1 MEERPRGT
9 PGPQASEGP
18 GDRRPSTTKWKRSP
32 DTAGW
37 ADNTRHLSLN
47 KFSLDPHMD
56 RSRRGANSTRKV
68 EAGSLLPPF
77 SGDKPEWLLRSYR
90 GLVAFAG
97 VLGCYWLYLLL
108 VVPLVEPPG
117 VEHQAQ
123 GISAQEAAQAEER
136 FQQYRSRLLPLFPEG
151 TWHLGKTKI
160 IETEDV
166 IVLLE
171 EYERPDELHLR
182 VWPCAGIVSVVTEED
197 GQTIRSAMI
206 IEAPEGALLE
216 FDAPVDLRR
225 GQIRRPTRIQLE
237 GIVRLRQYVRG
248 ARQEDLLAVE
258 TRSVEV
264 DEKSITSTEEVQLR
278 FGPHFGK
285 GRGLKLVLQESAK
298 SPSLAN
304 STGVATAVEHVEVSR
319 VDRLH
324 LVLPTRRKNPAKA
337 IPPGLEQNLIFE
349 LACDGPF
356 RFDPKEL
363 RASFERNVRAWRPG
377 PGATDEL
384 RCEELILW
392 LAGGE
397 SPHDSAA
404 QSIRNQSTE
413 ENGTLAGDPLARP
426 DGENQGGL
434 PSSEG
439 TSREPTSTA
448 QGNTHEVAGPE
459 AFAGWQIRRV
469 QMRGGPA
476 VIRAPLWQFAFEGN
490 FLDYDLATG
499 QYFLGGEGRTIVR
512 YGGVHIQ
519 AANLRGHLPFENLGT
534 GWNAAEAELAGPG
547 SLSHT
552 LREDLPP
559 QIVAQWQ
566 HRLLIRPHEGR
577 QLLSLIN
584 GAEVTWEGVGTLSA
598 RELHLWLLPPPQ
610 RENSANFPEGVD
622 PLESLP
628 KPRPS
633 RSPSQSEEA
642 FVHIGGLQPER
653 LLAKGNVVIDSRQ
666 AHVSTDELRVI
677 FEIEPG
683 LPPNAGMRG
692 LPAATQAYRSPH
704 CIPPRNP
711 HGRELWKDREVSYA
725 DWPGFSPGDWHRSG
739 RWVLCSFQANT
750 ASGSDAEALPSGEAA
765 GSPAFLPPAPVANAP
780 EATSAESPSAGVG
793 RFEITAGLLQIRL
806 RPAPQGVSCSEAF
819 LEGNVQLVESL
830 PPEQVVAGVRPA
842 LLTGDSVYLADP
854 GTPYWS
860 VLVTGR
866 PGHVEGRGL
875 TLTGPRIV
883 VNAASNR
890 LWLDQGGRMELW
902 IPCEQLGRNP
912 PPTHLPLVVRWG
924 RSLLFDGQ
932 LARFEG
938 GVRAEFDQAEL
949 ETRDLE
955 VALASPVRFSGF
967 SHPAGVQLQEV
978 RCQGP
983 ATLRRKLAE
992 VPEGQ
997 APPPPTELLEVTD
1010 LAVVWPTGQ
1019 VWGRGPGRV
1028 IVRTSSQLP
1037 LGGAPPAGQPL
1048 STSPD
1053 TSPGSKPLLAAGP
1066 NPQPGEGLSPRE
1078 SLLVL
1083 RFAQSLEGNLWQRRV
1098 TLAGHVRGLYLAEWP
1113 WSWVP
1118 DPDSG
1123 ADPPAGAVRISCGKI
1138 TAIELAMPGHPPSWE
1153 LAAEENVWFEGQGFT
1168 GKAPRV
1174 TYAQGKDLLVL
1185 EGTARTPAELYRQD
1199 RPGEKPLAHSATRLL
1214 FWPGTKKLV
1223 IEGLQTLQV
1232 P

>member
-1 MEERPRGT
+1 
-9 PGPQASEGP
+9 
-18 GDRRPSTTKWKRSP
+18 
-32 DTAGW
+32 
-37 ADNTRHLSLN
+37 
-47 KFSLDPHMD
+47 MD
-56 RSRRGANSTRKV
+56 RSRVGANSTRKV
-68 EAGSLLPPF
+68 EAGSWLLPF
-77 SGDKPEWLLRSYR
+77 SGDKPEWVLRSYR
-90 GLVAFAG
+90 ALVAFAG

-108 VVPLVEPPG
+108 VVPLVEPPS
-117 VEHQAQ
+117 VEHQAR

-166 IVLLE
+166 VVLLE
-171 EYERPDELHLR
+171 EYDRPDELHLR
-182 VWPCAGIVSVVTEED
+182 VWPCAGIVSAVTEED

-225 GQIRRPTRIQLE
+225 GQIRRPVRIELQ
-237 GIVRLRQYVRG
+237 GVVRLRQYIRG
-248 ARQEDLLAVE
+248 AKQEDLLSLE

-264 DEKSITSTEEVQLR
+264 DEKSITSTEEVQFR

-298 SPSLAN
+298 SSSAEN
-304 STGVATAVEHVEVSR
+304 STGMATAVEHVEVSR

-324 LVLPTRRKNPAKA
+324 LVLPTRKRNPLH
-337 IPPGLEQNLIFE
+337 PSSEVPEQPLIFE

-356 RFDPKEL
+356 RFEPKEL

-392 LAGGE
+392 LAG
-397 SPHDSAA
+397 DSAA
-404 QSIRNQSTE
+404 Q
-413 ENGTLAGDPLARP
+413 GP
-426 DGENQGGL
+426 
-434 PSSEG
+434 PSSPRGGNATSAEDALTQPGEETPG
-439 TSREPTSTA
+439 TSSPTGQSPEA
-448 QGNTHEVAGPE
+448 GAPSGQDLPGEGVGPE
-459 AFAGWQIRRV
+459 AFAGWHIRRV

-598 RELHLWLLPPPQ
+598 SELHLWLLPPPQ
-610 RENSANFPEGVD
+610 RENPPTFPEGVD

-633 RSPSQSEEA
+633 RTPSQSEEA

-653 LLAKGNVVIDSRQ
+653 LLAKGNVVIDSPQ
-666 AHVSTDELRVI
+666 AHVRTNELRVI
-677 FEIEPG
+677 FDVEPG
-683 LPPNAGMRG
+683 LAQKGGSRRLSPAHQGHTSFSSISWGNLRWGESWGSEESFFVHRRRFAGGSCDDLAR
-692 LPAATQAYRSPH
+692 L
-704 CIPPRNP
+704 
-711 HGRELWKDREVSYA
+711 
-725 DWPGFSPGDWHRSG
+725 
-739 RWVLCSFQANT
+739 VLCSFEPEGSIGAPSE
-750 ASGSDAEALPSGEAA
+750 SGPPGEA
-765 GSPAFLPPAPVANAP
+765 S
-780 EATSAESPSAGVG
+780 SSAGFAPAQPRAPSSEGPSQEVAAGVPG
-793 RFEITAGLLQIRL
+793 RFEITAGLFQIRL
-806 RPAPQGVSCSEAF
+806 RPSPQGVSCTEAF
-819 LEGNVQLVESL
+819 LEGDVQLVESL
-830 PPEQVVAGVRPA
+830 SPEQVAAGVRPA

-875 TLTGPRIV
+875 SLTGPRIV
-883 VNAASNR
+883 LNAASNR
-890 LWLDQGGRMELW
+890 LWLDQGGRMEVW
-902 IPCEQLGRNP
+902 IPAQQLGRDP
-912 PPTHLPLVVRWG
+912 PATSLPLVLWWG
-924 RSLLFDGQ
+924 RTLLFDGQ
-932 LARFEG
+932 VARFEG
-938 GVRAEFDQAEL
+938 GVRAELDQAEL
-949 ETRDLE
+949 TTQDLE
-955 VALASPVRFSGF
+955 VVLATPLRFSAL
-967 SHPAGVQLQEV
+967 SHPAVVQLQEI

-983 ATLRRKLAE
+983 TTLRRKAAE
-992 VPEGQ
+992 VSDPQ
-997 APPPPTELLEVTD
+997 TPSFPDELLEVAD
-1010 LAVVWPTGQ
+1010 LRVAWETGH

-1028 IVRTSSQLP
+1028 VLRTSSQIS
-1037 LGGAPPAGQPL
+1037 LGGSPRAGQEGEEFPETAAGPIPPGALGAGPPAGQPPPP
-1048 STSPD
+1048 S
-1053 TSPGSKPLLAAGP
+1053 
-1066 NPQPGEGLSPRE
+1066 Q

-1098 TLAGHVRGLYLAEWP
+1098 TIAGHVRGLYLTEWP

-1123 ADPPAGAVRISCGKI
+1123 ADPPAGAFRISCGKI
-1138 TAIELAMPGHPPSWE
+1138 TAIELALPGQPPSWE
-1153 LAAEENVWFEGQGFT
+1153 LAAEENVWFEGHGFT

-1185 EGTARTPAELYRQD
+1185 EGTSRTPAELYRQD

-1223 IEGLQTLQV
+1223 VEGLQTLQV

>member
-1 MEERPRGT
+1 M
-9 PGPQASEGP
+9 
-18 GDRRPSTTKWKRSP
+18 DH
-32 DTAGW
+32 
-37 ADNTRHLSLN
+37 TRV
-47 KFSLDPHMD
+47 
-56 RSRRGANSTRKV
+56 GAKLARKI
-68 EAGSLLPPF
+68 EAGPWLLPF
-77 SGDKPEWLLRSYR
+77 SGEKPEWVLRSYR
-90 GLVAFAG
+90 AFVAFAG
-97 VLGCYWLYLLL
+97 VLGCYWLYWLL
-108 VVPLVEPPG
+108 VVPLVEPPS
-117 VEHQAQ
+117 VEHHAQ

-151 TWHLGKTKI
+151 TWHLAKTKI

-182 VWPCAGIVSVVTEED
+182 VWPCAGIVSAVTEED

-248 ARQEDLLAVE
+248 VRQEELLSVE

-264 DEKSITSTEEVQLR
+264 DEKSISSTEEVQFR

-285 GRGLKLVLQESAK
+285 GRGLKLVLQESPK
-298 SPSLAN
+298 STSRAS

-324 LVLPTRRKNPAKA
+324 LVLPTRRKNPAKS
-337 IPPGLEQNLIFE
+337 PPHGSEQNLVFE

-356 RFDPKEL
+356 RFQPKEL
-363 RASFERNVRAWRPG
+363 RATFERNVRAWRPG

-392 LAGGE
+392 LAGEEGPEDFPAKPIVTQPIGENPSLPRDPWVQSDGE
-397 SPHDSAA
+397 SRGFPQGSGRSLDGHKF
-404 QSIRNQSTE
+404 IT
-413 ENGTLAGDPLARP
+413 GDPSQESL
-426 DGENQGGL
+426 
-434 PSSEG
+434 
-439 TSREPTSTA
+439 
-448 QGNTHEVAGPE
+448 GPE
-459 AFAGWQIRRV
+459 AFAGWQIRRI

-490 FLDYDLATG
+490 FLDYDLSTG

-577 QLLSLIN
+577 QLLSLID
-584 GAEVTWEGVGTLSA
+584 GAEVSWEGVGNLSA
-598 RELHLWLLPPPQ
+598 NELHLWLLPPPQ
-610 RENSANFPEGVD
+610 RDNSAKFPEGVD

-633 RSPSQSEEA
+633 RTASQSEEA

-653 LLAKGNVVIDSRQ
+653 LLAKGNVIIDSRQ
-666 AHVSTDELRVI
+666 AHVNTDELRVI

-692 LPAATQAYRSPH
+692 LPAPSQASTSFH
-704 CIPPRNP
+704 SIPTGNF
-711 HGRELWKDREVSYA
+711 HGRELWRDREVSFA
-725 DWPGFSPGDWHRSG
+725 DWPGFSPGDWSRSG
-739 RWVLCSFQANT
+739 KWVLCSFQVDTPAG
-750 ASGSDAEALPSGEAA
+750 SGSDSVPGGEDVGPSGF
-765 GSPAFLPPAPVANAP
+765 SPATPPAHVP
-780 EATSAESPSAGVG
+780 EANSAEIPSAGVG
-793 RFEITAGLLQIRL
+793 RFEITAGLLQIKL
-806 RPAPQGVSCSEAF
+806 RPAPQGISCSEAL
-819 LEGNVQLVESL
+819 LEGNVQLVESI
-830 PPEQVVAGVRPA
+830 PREQVVAGVRPA

-860 VLVTGR
+860 VLVAGR

-875 TLTGPRIV
+875 SLTGPRIV
-883 VNAASNR
+883 LNAASNR
-890 LWLDQGGRMELW
+890 LWLDQGGRMEVW
-902 IPCEQLGRNP
+902 IPAEQLGRD
-912 PPTHLPLVVRWG
+912 PPTTSLPLVLWWG

-932 LARFEG
+932 VARFEG
-938 GVRAEFDQAEL
+938 GVRAQLDQAEL
-949 ETRDLE
+949 TTQDLE
-955 VALASPVRFSGF
+955 VLLATPFRFSAL
-967 SHPAGVQLQEV
+967 SHPAGIQLQEV

-983 ATLRRKLAE
+983 TTLRRKLAE

-997 APPPPTELLEVTD
+997 GPPPPSELLEVTD
-1010 LAVVWPTGQ
+1010 LAMVWQTGQ
-1019 VWGRGPGRV
+1019 VWGRGPGRIV
-1028 IVRTSSQLP
+1028 VRTSSQIP
-1037 LGGAPPAGQPL
+1037 LGLAPPAEQAGTKFPE
-1048 STSPD
+1048 TSA
-1053 TSPGSKPLLAAGP
+1053 TAKSPPVLPQNPQASKPP
-1066 NPQPGEGLSPRE
+1066 SP
-1078 SLLVL
+1078 SGALFVL

-1098 TLAGHVRGLYLAEWP
+1098 TIAGHVRGLYLAEWP
-1113 WSWVP
+1113 WGWLP

-1123 ADPPAGAVRISCGKI
+1123 ADPPPGAFRISCGKI
-1138 TAIELAMPGHPPSWE
+1138 TAIELAPPGQPPSWE
-1153 LAAEENVWFEGQGFT
+1153 LTAEENVWFEGHGFT

-1185 EGTARTPAELYRQD
+1185 EGTSRTPAELYRQE
-1199 RPGEKPLAHSATRLL
+1199 RPGEKPLAHSATRIL

-1223 IEGLQTLQV
+1223 VEGLQTLQV